1 MQCRVH
7 QRNHSWGGLQSLS
20 HEEAEHADGS
30 PKESP
35 QISPSSPQVKWLE
48 ADDELLG
55 MMMNMREQ
63 SAQKT
68 AEPHIR
74 HTIMMLSGIAL
85 GYRPC
90 SPLCI
95 PVASPSPPRLRV
107 PHCLCFGPQNSCLQH
122 ALGAVEAASDEHEH
136 PPADFFYPDAGG
148 VENHM
153 FMLSHC
159 LMHLG
164 HKVLLSFVR
173 LS

>member
-20 HEEAEHADGS
+20 YEEGEHADGS

-55 MMMNMREQ
+55 MMNMREQ

-85 GYRPC
+85 GCRPC
-90 SPLCI
+90 SSLCN
-95 PVASPSPPRLRV
+95 PVASPSACRIAGV
-107 PHCLCFGPQNSCLQH
+107 FGPQHPCLQRM
-122 ALGAVEAASDEHEH
+122 GGQREAASDEHGH
-136 PPADFFYPDAGG
+136 LPLQIFSLRTRAGWKITC
-148 VENHM
+148 
-153 FMLSHC
+153 SC
-159 LMHLG
+159 C
-164 HKVLLSFVR
+164 R
-173 LS
+173 TA